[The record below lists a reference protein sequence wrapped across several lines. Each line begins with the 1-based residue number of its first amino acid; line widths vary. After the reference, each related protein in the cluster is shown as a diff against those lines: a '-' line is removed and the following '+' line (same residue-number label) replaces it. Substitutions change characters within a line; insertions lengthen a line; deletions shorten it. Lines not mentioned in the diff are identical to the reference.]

1 MAFFCTK
8 SGVRIVAPGIS
19 KSAGG
24 DVQEYEGDEAAM
36 AAERVAAQK
45 LAELAKTDNEA
56 QPSPEALKAASAAA
70 EDELTKP
77 RAHQAPPK
85 K

>member
-24 DVQEYEGDEAAM
+24 DIAEYEGTDASASAEQAA
-36 AAERVAAQK
+36 RSK
-45 LAELAKTDNEA
+45 LAEMAKSDHEA
-56 QPSPEALKAASAAA
+56 EPSPEAVKAAGAAA
-70 EDELTKP
+70 EEELTKP
-77 RAHQAPPK
+77 RADKARIK
-85 K
+85 